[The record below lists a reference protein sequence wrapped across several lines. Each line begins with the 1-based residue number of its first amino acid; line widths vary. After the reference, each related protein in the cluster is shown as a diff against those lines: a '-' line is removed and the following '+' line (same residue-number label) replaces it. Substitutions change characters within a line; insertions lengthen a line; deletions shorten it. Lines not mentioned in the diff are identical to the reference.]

1 MITPAQYIR
10 LVKEYQNNGGVVS
23 HAALKANMHPETAA
37 RYLKANAGPEELKQE
52 RGPRTY
58 RTRSDPLKDIMPEAA
73 RYLEA
78 APEIETKGLL
88 AHLKIAKPELAETV
102 ALRTFQRGVKVW
114 RALNGPP
121 KEVFFPQAHEPGRA
135 AQFDWKRASEL
146 GITIAGAPF
155 DHLLGHFV
163 LPYSNWQRATVC
175 FSESFVSLKTGVQA
189 GYWSLGGVTSN
200 LWTDNSSTAT
210 HQIKRDDDERTFN
223 DAYAVFCR
231 HLKVEPR
238 TINLACPNEQ
248 GDVESAHRHL
258 IRRIK
263 THLAIRGSSDFSA
276 QAAYQE
282 FIDQVCTGANSLR
295 ATKVAEEIARLRPLP
310 AQRYPEAEQI
320 GVSVT
325 SGATVRLKQ
334 QTYSVPSKL
343 IGLKLDAHVSENH
356 VRFTYEGHEV
366 CQLPRMQGTKPQIDY
381 RHVITW
387 LVRKP
392 GAFRGY
398 IYREEMFPTVVFRQA
413 YDRLCATEDRS
424 ADARYLQLLE
434 LAANH
439 GESEVADLLGACLR
453 AGEVPRPELIAASL
467 QTERPAPS
475 DLAPF
480 VPDLKT
486 YDSLLTEP
494 FRQAQGPELVE
505 GVSA

>member
-1 MITPAQYIR
+1 MITPAQHNR
-10 LVKEYQNNGGVVS
+10 LVKEYQSNGGVVS

-37 RYLKANAGPEELKQE
+37 RYLKANAGPEELKQA

-58 RTRSDPLKDIMPEAA
+58 RTRSNPLQDIMPEAA

-78 APEIETKGLL
+78 APEIEAKGLL
-88 AHLKIAKPELAETV
+88 AHLKIAKPELAATV
-102 ALRTFQRGVKVW
+102 ALRTFQRGLKVW

-135 AQFDWKRASEL
+135 AQFDWKRAGEI

-189 GYWSLGGVTSN
+189 GYWSLGGVTAD

-210 HQIKRDDDERTFN
+210 HQIKRDEEERTFN
-223 DAYAVFCR
+223 DAYQAFCR
-231 HLKVEPR
+231 HLKIEPR
-238 TINLACPNEQ
+238 TINVDCPNEQ

-263 THLAIRGSSDFSA
+263 THLAIRGSSDFPD
-276 QAAYQE
+276 QAAYQG
-282 FIDQVCTGANSLR
+282 FLDQVCAGANRLR
-295 ATKVAEEIARLRPLP
+295 TAKVAEEIARLRPLP
-310 AQRYPEAEQI
+310 AQRYPETEQI

-343 IGLKLDAHVSENH
+343 IGLKLDAHVSEH
-356 VRFTYEGHEV
+356 QVRFTYEGHEV

-413 YDRLCATEDRS
+413 YDRLCAAEDRS
-424 ADARYLQLLE
+424 ADAHYLQVLE
-434 LAANH
+434 LAATH
-439 GESEVADLLGACLR
+439 GESAVADLLGACLR

-467 QTERPAPS
+467 KTQCPAPA
-475 DLAPF
+475 DVAPF

-486 YDSLLTEP
+486 YDSLLTE
-494 FRQAQGPELVE
+494 
-505 GVSA
+505 VSA

>member
-10 LVKEYQNNGGVVS
+10 LVKEYQKNGGVVS

-37 RYLKANAGPEELKQE
+37 RYLKANAGPDEHKQE
-52 RGPRTY
+52 KGPRTY
-58 RTRSDPLKDIMPEAA
+58 RTRTDPLKDIMPEAA

-78 APEIETKGLL
+78 APEIEAKGLL
-88 AHLKIAKPELAETV
+88 AHLKIANPELAETV

-135 AQFDWKRASEL
+135 AQFDWKRAGEL
-146 GITIAGAPF
+146 AVTIEGAPF

-163 LPYSNWQRATVC
+163 LPYSNWQRASIC

-189 GYWSLGGVTSN
+189 GYWNLGGVTPD
-200 LWTDNSSTAT
+200 LWTDNSSSAT
-210 HQIKRDDDERTFN
+210 HQIKRDEEERTFN
-223 DAYAVFCR
+223 DAYKEFCR
-231 HLKVEPR
+231 HLKTEPR
-238 TINLACPNEQ
+238 TINVACPNEQ

-258 IRRIK
+258 IRRIR
-263 THLAIRGSSDFSA
+263 THLAIRGSSDFA
-276 QAAYQE
+276 DQAAYQS
-282 FIDQVCTGANSLR
+282 FLDQVCTGANSLR
-295 ATKVAEEIARLRPLP
+295 TAKVAEEIACLRALP
-310 AQRYPEAEQI
+310 AQRYPETEQI
-320 GVSVT
+320 GVNVT
-325 SGATVRLKQ
+325 NGSTVRLKQ

-343 IGLKLDAHVSENH
+343 IGLKLDAHLSENQ
-356 VRFTYEGHEV
+356 VRLTYEGQEV

-398 IYREEMFPTVVFRQA
+398 LYREEMFPTVVFRQA
-413 YDRLCATEDRS
+413 YDRLCAAEDRS
-424 ADARYLQLLE
+424 ADARYLRVLE

-439 GESEVADLLGACLR
+439 GENEVADLLGACLR
-453 AGEVPRPELIAASL
+453 AGEVPQPELIEARL

-475 DLAPF
+475 ELAPF

-486 YDSLLTEP
+486 YDSLLTE
-494 FRQAQGPELVE
+494 
-505 GVSA
+505 VSA